1 MSDIIIIDN
10 SVFAANS
17 SKSGIPGLDMDGK
30 DMSTETFI
38 QTNRKYTYTKKID
51 RSFAAAW
58 EGKTQ
63 PPPVS
68 HHQYHRGEQL
78 YSLYPLPEK

>member
-1 MSDIIIIDN
+1 
-10 SVFAANS
+10 
-17 SKSGIPGLDMDGK
+17 MDGK

-68 HHQYHRGEQL
+68 HHQYHRGERL
-78 YSLYPLPEK
+78 YLLYLSHKKYSSANPKCAEHFIR